1 MSPTEAP
8 ADSLSS
14 PRSGQRSLATEALHF
29 LQFGLS
35 GLPAFLVA
43 LALNKF
49 LVAVAGWPKPV
60 AYLPVVWMQMN
71 VGFLMCHYV
80 VFRSNEHRPLLTAY
94 WQYILSMWAIR
105 GIDWLLYTLLVE
117 VIHIPYLV
125 AQISTSAV
133 LLLVKFF
140 SAKAIFRS
148 KAT

>member
-1 MSPTEAP
+1 MSPTKATDV
-8 ADSLSS
+8 AVDASKTH
-14 PRSGQRSLATEALHF
+14 RSLAREAGHF

-43 LALNKF
+43 LGLNKF
-49 LVAVAGWPKPV
+49 LVDFAGWPKPV

-80 VFRSNEHRPLLTAY
+80 VFRSSEPRPLLRAY

-105 GIDWLLYTLLVE
+105 GVDWLSYTFLVE
-117 VIHIPYLV
+117 VIRIPYLV

-133 LLLVKFF
+133 LLLVKFI

-148 KAT
+148 QG